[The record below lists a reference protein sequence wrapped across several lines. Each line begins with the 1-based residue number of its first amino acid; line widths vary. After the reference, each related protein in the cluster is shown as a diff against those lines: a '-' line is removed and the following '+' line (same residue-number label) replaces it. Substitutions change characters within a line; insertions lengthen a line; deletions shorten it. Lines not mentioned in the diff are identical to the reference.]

1 MHFEQD
7 GADRNHQNRQV
18 DQELHVL
25 RPVFFPSLNRKR
37 GNGPGRSVQAST
49 QPFSEPTGQPSFP
62 RFSRRFAALPASV
75 WEGFGGKTDNH

>member
-1 MHFEQD
+1 
-7 GADRNHQNRQV
+7 
-18 DQELHVL
+18 
-25 RPVFFPSLNRKR
+25 
-37 GNGPGRSVQAST
+37 VQAST